1 MDKKISFKD
10 SLSVPIFE
18 AYNKSIFNLLRSK
31 SYENYT
37 DVVLSTLG
45 KELEN
50 YFSPSDFRLKYRY
63 KSKKSFYANISKD
76 SSNEDLSSDFNKYIT
91 YDIIGMR
98 LVIEKIPDNFN
109 IDEEFIKKS
118 KIKIQFL
125 KNRVYSLQGN
135 LHTTTDSVAINKIN
149 DKIEYINNKIKY
161 LTKYINFKTLLEKRS
176 LIQKNINFIDKKLAK
191 SSNPSLERER
201 QQAFLLLESLNNS
214 LGLIAGHFAISHILE
229 NSESLHKL
237 GIYLESSRQKYFNDL
252 NGYNSI
258 HFCLKSSLYPSWVAE
273 LQDRSSIMEYISKY
287 GPTIHDKIPGKKR
300 KLYPLPLS
308 TNTSDVHRYISHIKY
323 ILPKYTKYVYN
334 GYIKKYTKKENVQ
347 HYYKKLFLE
356 NAEYSKIANEILYD
370 KPSIIYFPTLD
381 ENIPN
386 KIKTNEKFDE
396 K

>member
-98 LVIEKIPDNFN
+98 LVVENIPKNFKISKS
-109 IDEEFIKKS
+109 FIKNS
-118 KIKIQFL
+118 EEQLKIL
-125 KNRVYSLQGN
+125 KKQLYSLQTKQYN
-135 LHTTTDSVAINKIN
+135 LKDTFLDNELNNQIEFINT
-149 DKIEYINNKIKY
+149 KIKY
-161 LTKYINFKTLLEKRS
+161 LHNCINFDKLLEKRNS
-176 LIQKNINFIDKKLAK
+176 IQKNLNLIDKKLQK
-191 SSNPSLERER
+191 SYDYSLIYERKY
-201 QQAFLLLESLNNS
+201 AFTLLENLNNTI
-214 LGLIAGHFAISHILE
+214 GLIAGNFAINEIFE
-229 NSESLHKL
+229 NSKKLQNL
-237 GIYLESSRQKYFNDL
+237 GIHLESSRQKYFNDS
-252 NGYNSI
+252 NGYNSL
-258 HFCLKSSLYPSWVAE
+258 HFCLKSSLYPCWVAE

-300 KLYPLPLS
+300 KLHSLPLS

-356 NAEYSKIANEILYD
+356 NAEYSKIANEILFD
-370 KPSIIYFPTLD
+370 KPTMTYFPTLD
-381 ENIPN
+381 ENISN
-386 KIKTNEKFDE
+386 KIKNNEKIDE

>member
-1 MDKKISFKD
+1 MNKKNSFKN

-18 AYNKSIFNLLRSK
+18 AYNKSIFNLLKSK

-98 LVIEKIPDNFN
+98 LVIENIPNNFN
-109 IDEEFIKKS
+109 INEEFIEKA
-118 KIKIQFL
+118 KIQVKLL
-125 KNRVYSLQGN
+125 KKKLSSLQKDLYN
-135 LHTTTDSVAINKIN
+135 SNDSTLVDELNN
-149 DKIEYINNKIKY
+149 EVEFVNNKITY
-161 LTKYINFKTLLEKRS
+161 LNSCINFKNLLNKKN
-176 LIQKNINFIDKKLAK
+176 LIQKDIDLIDKKLAK
-191 SSNPSLERER
+191 SYNPSLSHERN
-201 QQAFLLLESLNNS
+201 QAFLVLESLNNS
-214 LGLIAGHFAISHILE
+214 LGLIAGHFAINNILE
-229 NSESLHKL
+229 TSEELHKL
-237 GIYLESSRQKYFNDL
+237 GIYLDFSREKYFNDS

-258 HFCLKSSLYPSWVAE
+258 HFCLKSSLYPAWVAE
-273 LQDRSSIMEYISKY
+273 LQDRSSIMEYIAKY
-287 GPTIHDKIPGKKR
+287 GPSIHDKIPGKKR
-300 KLYPLPLS
+300 KLHPLPLS
-308 TNTSDVHRYISHIKY
+308 TNSSDVHRYISHIKY

-356 NAEYSKIANEILYD
+356 NAEYSKIANEILFDRPTITYL
-370 KPSIIYFPTLD
+370 PSLD
-381 ENIPN
+381 ENN
-386 KIKTNEKFDE
+386 LIKTKNYEK
-396 K
+396 

>member
-1 MDKKISFKD
+1 MDRKISFKD

-18 AYNKSIFNLLRSK
+18 AYNKSIFNLLKSK

-76 SSNEDLSSDFNKYIT
+76 SSNKDLSSDFNKYIT
-91 YDIIGMR
+91 YDVIGMR
-98 LVIEKIPDNFN
+98 LVIENIPENFD
-109 IDEEFIKKS
+109 IDEEFIKRS

-125 KNRVYSLQGN
+125 KTKLYHLQKDLYN
-135 LHTTTDSVAINKIN
+135 SNDSKSITEINN
-149 DKIEYINNKIKY
+149 KIEYINDKIKY
-161 LTKYINFKTLLEKRS
+161 LNKCINFKNLLTKKS
-176 LIQKNINFIDKKLAK
+176 LIQKDINLIDKKLRK
-191 SSNPSLERER
+191 HPSPTLEQER
-201 QQAFLLLESLNNS
+201 NQAFLILESLNNS
-214 LGLIAGHFAISHILE
+214 LGLIAGNFAINEILKK
-229 NSESLHKL
+229 SSSLKKL
-237 GIYLESSRQKYFNDL
+237 GIYLDSSRQKYFNDL

-258 HFCLKSSLYPSWVAE
+258 HFCLKSSLYPAWVAE

-356 NAEYSKIANEILYD
+356 NAEYSKIANEILFD
-370 KPSIIYFPTLD
+370 KPTITYLPDL
-381 ENIPN
+381 N
-386 KIKTNEKFDE
+386 KNNLTKTKNHEK
-396 K
+396 

>member
-1 MDKKISFKD
+1 MDRKISFKD

-18 AYNKSIFNLLRSK
+18 AYNKSIFNLLKSK

-76 SSNEDLSSDFNKYIT
+76 SSNKDLSSDFNKYIT
-91 YDIIGMR
+91 YDVIGMR
-98 LVIEKIPDNFN
+98 LVIENIPENFD
-109 IDEEFIKKS
+109 IDEEFIKRS

-125 KNRVYSLQGN
+125 KTKLYHLQKDLYN
-135 LHTTTDSVAINKIN
+135 SNDSKSITEINN
-149 DKIEYINNKIKY
+149 KIEYINDKIKY
-161 LTKYINFKTLLEKRS
+161 LNKCINFKNLLTKKS
-176 LIQKNINFIDKKLAK
+176 LIQKDINLIDKKLRK
-191 SSNPSLERER
+191 HPSPTLEQER
-201 QQAFLLLESLNNS
+201 NQAFLILESLNNS
-214 LGLIAGHFAISHILE
+214 LGLIAGNFAINEILKK
-229 NSESLHKL
+229 SSSLKKL
-237 GIYLESSRQKYFNDL
+237 GIYLDSSRQKYFNDL

-258 HFCLKSSLYPSWVAE
+258 HFCLKSSLYPAWVAE

-308 TNTSDVHRYISHIKY
+308 SNTSDIHRYISHIKY
-323 ILPKYTKYVYN
+323 ILPKYTKYISN

-356 NAEYSKIANEILYD
+356 NAEYSKIANEILFD
-370 KPSIIYFPTLD
+370 KPTITYLPSL
-381 ENIPN
+381 EQEGLKE
-386 KIKTNEKFDE
+386 KIK
-396 K
+396 

>member
-1 MDKKISFKD
+1 MNKNNSFKD

-18 AYNKSIFNLLRSK
+18 AYNKSIFNLLKSK

-98 LVIEKIPDNFN
+98 LVIENIPDNFN
-109 IDEEFIKKS
+109 INEEFIEKAKIQIKLLKKKISFLQKDLYNSKDSVMVDKLNTEIEFINS
-118 KIKIQFL
+118 KI
-125 KNRVYSLQGN
+125 S
-135 LHTTTDSVAINKIN
+135 
-149 DKIEYINNKIKY
+149 Y
-161 LTKYINFKTLLEKRS
+161 LNSCINFKNLLNKKN
-176 LIQKNINFIDKKLAK
+176 LIQKDIDLINKKLAK
-191 SSNPSLERER
+191 SYNPSLAHERN
-201 QQAFLLLESLNNS
+201 QAFLALESLNNS
-214 LGLIAGHFAISHILE
+214 LGLIAGHFAINNILE
-229 NSESLHKL
+229 TSEELHKL
-237 GIYLESSRQKYFNDL
+237 GIYLDSSREKYFNDS

-258 HFCLKSSLYPSWVAE
+258 HFCLKSSLYPAWVAE
-273 LQDRSSIMEYISKY
+273 LQDRSSIKEYIAKY

-300 KLYPLPLS
+300 KLHPLPLS
-308 TNTSDVHRYISHIKY
+308 TNSSDVHRYISHIKY

-356 NAEYSKIANEILYD
+356 NAEYSRIANEILFDRPTITYL
-370 KPSIIYFPTLD
+370 PSLD
-381 ENIPN
+381 ENCS
-386 KIKTNEKFDE
+386 KDTKTKEK
-396 K
+396 

>member
-1 MDKKISFKD
+1 MVKQNSFKD

-18 AYNKSIFNLLRSK
+18 AYNKSIFNLLKSK

-76 SSNEDLSSDFNKYIT
+76 SSNKDLSSDFNKYIT
-91 YDIIGMR
+91 YDVIGMR
-98 LVIEKIPDNFN
+98 LVIENIPENFD

-125 KNRVYSLQGN
+125 KTKLYHLQKDLYN
-135 LHTTTDSVAINKIN
+135 SNDSKSITEINN
-149 DKIEYINNKIKY
+149 KIEYINDKIKY
-161 LTKYINFKTLLEKRS
+161 LNKCVNFKNLLTKKS
-176 LIQKNINFIDKKLAK
+176 LIQKDINLIDKKLRK
-191 SSNPSLERER
+191 HPSPILEQER
-201 QQAFLLLESLNNS
+201 NQAFLILESLNNS
-214 LGLIAGHFAISHILE
+214 LGLIAGNFAINEILKKSS
-229 NSESLHKL
+229 NLKKL
-237 GIYLESSRQKYFNDL
+237 GIYLDSSRQKYFNDL

-258 HFCLKSSLYPSWVAE
+258 HFCLKSSLYPAWVAE

-287 GPTIHDKIPGKKR
+287 GPTLHDKIPGKKR
-300 KLYPLPLS
+300 KLHPLPLS
-308 TNTSDVHRYISHIKY
+308 TNSSDVHRYISHIKY
-323 ILPKYTKYVYN
+323 ILPKYTKYISD

-356 NAEYSKIANEILYD
+356 NAEYSRIANQILFD
-370 KPSIIYFPTLD
+370 KPTITYLPSLKQ
-381 ENIPN
+381 EGLKE
-386 KIKTNEKFDE
+386 KIK
-396 K
+396 

>member
-1 MDKKISFKD
+1 MNKKNSFKD

-18 AYNKSIFNLLRSK
+18 AYNKSIFNLLKSK
-31 SYENYT
+31 PYENYT

-98 LVIEKIPDNFN
+98 LVIENIPNNFN
-109 IDEEFIKKS
+109 INEEFIEKS
-118 KIKIQFL
+118 KIKVKLLKKKLSFL
-125 KNRVYSLQGN
+125 QKDLYNSN
-135 LHTTTDSVAINKIN
+135 DSAIVDKLNNEIAFVNSKIS
-149 DKIEYINNKIKY
+149 Y
-161 LTKYINFKTLLEKRS
+161 LNSCINFKNLLNKKN
-176 LIQKNINFIDKKLAK
+176 LIQKDIDLIDKKLAK
-191 SSNPSLERER
+191 SYNPSLSHERN
-201 QQAFLLLESLNNS
+201 QAFLALESLNNS
-214 LGLIAGHFAISHILE
+214 LGLISGHFAINNILE
-229 NSESLHKL
+229 NSKELHKL
-237 GIYLESSRQKYFNDL
+237 GIYLDSSREKYFNDS

-258 HFCLKSSLYPSWVAE
+258 HFCLKSSLYPAWVAE

-300 KLYPLPLS
+300 KLHPLPLS
-308 TNTSDVHRYISHIKY
+308 TNSSDIHRYISHIKY

-356 NAEYSKIANEILYD
+356 NTEYSRIANEILFD
-370 KPSIIYFPTLD
+370 RPTMTYLPNLN
-381 ENIPN
+381 ENCSKDTKN
-386 KIKTNEKFDE
+386 KEK
-396 K
+396 

>member
-1 MDKKISFKD
+1 MNKKNSFKN

-18 AYNKSIFNLLRSK
+18 AYNKSIFNLLKSK

-50 YFSPSDFRLKYRY
+50 YFSPSDFKLKYRY

-98 LVIEKIPDNFN
+98 LVIENIPNNFDIN
-109 IDEEFIKKS
+109 EEFIEKA
-118 KIKIQFL
+118 KIQVKLL
-125 KNRVYSLQGN
+125 KKKLSSLQKDLYN
-135 LHTTTDSVAINKIN
+135 SNDSTLVDELNN
-149 DKIEYINNKIKY
+149 EVEFVNNKITY
-161 LTKYINFKTLLEKRS
+161 LNSCINFKNLLNKKN
-176 LIQKNINFIDKKLAK
+176 LIQKDIDLIDKKLAK
-191 SSNPSLERER
+191 SYNPSLSHERN
-201 QQAFLLLESLNNS
+201 QAFLVLESLNNS
-214 LGLIAGHFAISHILE
+214 LGLIAGHFAINNILE
-229 NSESLHKL
+229 TSEELHKL
-237 GIYLESSRQKYFNDL
+237 GIYLDFSREKYFNDS

-258 HFCLKSSLYPSWVAE
+258 HFCLKSSLYPAWVAE

-300 KLYPLPLS
+300 KLHPLPLS
-308 TNTSDVHRYISHIKY
+308 TNSSDVHRYISHIKY

-356 NAEYSKIANEILYD
+356 NAEYSRIANEILFDRPTITYL
-370 KPSIIYFPTLD
+370 PSLD
-381 ENIPN
+381 ENN
-386 KIKTNEKFDE
+386 LTKTKNYEK
-396 K
+396 